1 MFLPNFYPSKCSF
14 KQQES
19 NLFKILNPPF
29 LGKHPVVS
37 MGKMMKTFFG
47 IRKIHLLTSPGSL
60 SLSSVP
66 KFRQTVPTTVPKL
79 NSETEKK
86 FSSTYLVQHFDNSYD
101 YLLYL
106 AFRTSILIISMNIFF
121 IQLLEPAFH
130 FLEKL
135 SLFLLSIHNQYY
147 IYCLLQLQQC
157 W

>member
-1 MFLPNFYPSKCSF
+1 
-14 KQQES
+14 
-19 NLFKILNPPF
+19 
-29 LGKHPVVS
+29 

-147 IYCLLQLQQC
+147 IYCFSFSNVGKQTAQTYLKYHMTKSKKKRLIKV
-157 W
+157 